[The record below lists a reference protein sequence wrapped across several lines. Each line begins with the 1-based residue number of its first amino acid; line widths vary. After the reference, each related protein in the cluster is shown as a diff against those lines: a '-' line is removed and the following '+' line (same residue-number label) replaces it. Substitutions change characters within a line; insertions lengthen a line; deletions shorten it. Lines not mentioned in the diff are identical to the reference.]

1 MPTSIERNYLID
13 EEQKVTAH
21 YYHPLP
27 VILSHGRGSWVWDIM
42 GKRYLDMMSAY
53 SAVSLGHGHPKIL
66 QAMYEQSQ
74 RLCVP
79 SRAYYNDRLAPFLQ
93 KLCEVSGMD
102 MAAPMNSGAEA
113 VETAIKACRQWGYLS
128 KGIPKYMAE
137 IIVADGNF
145 HGRTTTIVGF
155 SSDES
160 SKNNFGPY
168 APGFVSVPFGN
179 AEAIRAAITPHTC
192 AVIIEPIQGEAGV
205 VVPPAGYLKQVK
217 EICAQNNVL
226 FVLDEVQ
233 SGLGRTGKMFAF
245 EHEDAKP
252 DGLILGKALGGG
264 VMAVSAFLGR
274 KDVMDLFETG
284 SHGSTFGGNPLA
296 AAIGLTALKV
306 LETEELPERS
316 AELGLYMM
324 EEIKKIDSPAIK
336 DVRGKGLWIGIE
348 LDPAII
354 QGREVAEKMLD
365 KGVLTKETHSTT
377 LRFAPPLIITKEE
390 IDWGLQQLK
399 TVLTQSE

>member
-1 MPTSIERNYLID
+1 MATPVERNYLID

-27 VILSHGRGSWVWDIM
+27 VVLSHGRGSWIWDVM

-66 QAMYEQSQ
+66 QALFEQSQ

-79 SRAYYNDRLAPFLQ
+79 SRAFYNDRLAPFLQ
-93 KLCEVSGMD
+93 KLCQISNLH

-113 VETAIKACRQWGYLS
+113 VETAIKSCRQWGYLV
-128 KGIPKYMAE
+128 KGIEKYKAE
-137 IIVADGNF
+137 IIVAEHNF

-155 SSDES
+155 SSDEE
-160 SKNNFGPY
+160 SKANFGPY
-168 APGFVSVPFGN
+168 SPGFVTVPFAD
-179 AEAIRAAITPHTC
+179 AEAIQSAITPNTC
-192 AVIIEPIQGEAGV
+192 AVIIEPIQGEAGII
-205 VVPPAGYLKQVK
+205 VPPAGYLTKVKQ
-217 EICAQNNVL
+217 ICEQNNVL

-245 EHEDAKP
+245 EHENAQP

-274 KDVMDLFETG
+274 QDIMELFQTG

-296 AAIGLTALKV
+296 AAVGLAAIKTI
-306 LETEELPERS
+306 ETENLVERS
-316 AELGLYMM
+316 HELGLYLMNSLKQ
-324 EEIKKIDSPAIK
+324 IKSKAIK
-336 DVRGKGLWIGIE
+336 EIRGKGLWVGIE
-348 LDPAII
+348 LDTNIVT
-354 QGREVAEKMLD
+354 GRQIAENLLT
-365 KGVLTKETHSTT
+365 KGVLAKETHQTT
-377 LRFAPPLIITKEE
+377 IRLAPPLIITKEE
-390 IDWGLQQLK
+390 IDWGLQQF
-399 TVLTQSE
+399 TACLTQY